1 MGTDNKSKIIVTLIP
16 TPVKLFQEFLT
27 CDNPSCDRPLPVMD
41 FHLYREMFHHSIERV
56 TQVMG
61 VKRRKKEIGAIYLPF
76 EEIESDHEKHWIDY
90 CAPEIRKNLQ
100 KLLSTLNQ
108 SILDV
113 VFGLFW
119 MVSLK

>member
-1 MGTDNKSKIIVTLIP
+1 
-16 TPVKLFQEFLT
+16 
-27 CDNPSCDRPLPVMD
+27 MD
-41 FHLYREMFHHSIERV
+41 FHLYREMLRHSIEGV
-56 TQVMG
+56 TQVME
-61 VKRRKKEIGAIYLPF
+61 VKRQRKEIGVIYLPVDQR
-76 EEIESDHEKHWIDY
+76 ESDHEKHRIDY
-90 CAPEIRKNLQ
+90 CTPEMRTNLR